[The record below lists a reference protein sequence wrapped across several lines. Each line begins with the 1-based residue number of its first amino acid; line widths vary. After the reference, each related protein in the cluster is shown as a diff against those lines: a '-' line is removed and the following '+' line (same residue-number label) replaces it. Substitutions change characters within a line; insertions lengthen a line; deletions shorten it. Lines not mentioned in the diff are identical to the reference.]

1 MAARY
6 FTIAEANALLPTLTP
21 LMARLLEKRA
31 KAVRLSQQVEPLL
44 EELYLDVGGPVLTT
58 MAQDF
63 VVIDDLIRQI
73 QSFGCVVKDINVGLL
88 DFLADRN
95 GRDVYLCWRYGEPE
109 VAYFHDLHTGYN
121 SREPV

>member
-6 FTIAEANALLPTLTP
+6 FTVEEANELLPTLRP
-21 LMARLLEKRA
+21 LMGRLLEKRA
-31 KAVRLSQQVEPLL
+31 KVVRLSQQVEPLL

-58 MAQDF
+58 MTQDF
-63 VVIDDLIRQI
+63 ETIDSLIRQL
-73 QSFGCVVKDINVGLL
+73 QAYGCVVKDINVGLL

-121 SREPV
+121 SREAV